1 MRWRLL
7 RRRLSISAPRMI
19 VRSHLP
25 WPLRW
30 VVVALSLGF
39 SAAIALWAFEL
50 GKDIA
55 GLDRQSKDELVQL
68 RIEAAQLRSERD
80 KAQAIANTAES
91 LMRAETVAQDRLA
104 QQLRRIEAENLE
116 LKADLGFFQRLL
128 PAASGSGLTVRA
140 MQATLE
146 SPGKTRFQLLVMQ
159 NGNVA
164 AEFAGH
170 YAIVL
175 AGTMDGRA
183 WSYGPVGG
191 AKPLQLR
198 QYVRVEGVI
207 DHPQQAVVKTIE
219 VRVTDPRGSL
229 VATQTIKV

>member
-19 VRSHLP
+19 VRRHMP

-39 SAAIALWAFEL
+39 SAAIALWAFEF

-55 GLDRQSKDELVQL
+55 GLDRQSKEEL
-68 RIEAAQLRSERD
+68 AQLRVEVARLRNERD

-104 QQLRRIEAENLE
+104 QQLRRIEAENMA

-128 PAASGSGLTVRA
+128 PAATSPGLTVRA

-146 SPGKTRFQLLVMQ
+146 APGKTRYQLLLMQ
-159 NGNVA
+159 NGNVT
-164 AEFAGH
+164 AEFAGL
-170 YAIVL
+170 YEIVL
-175 AGTMDGRA
+175 SGTLEGRA
-183 WSYGPVGG
+183 WSFSPTGG
-191 AKPLQLR
+191 ARALQLR
-198 QYVRVEGVI
+198 QYVRLDGVI
-207 DHPQQAVVKTIE
+207 EHPQQAVVKAVQ
-219 VRVTDPRGSL
+219 VRVTDARGNL
-229 VATQTIKV
+229 VATQTIKT

>member
-19 VRSHLP
+19 VRRHLP

-39 SAAIALWAFEL
+39 SAAIALWAFEF

-55 GLDRQSKDELVQL
+55 GLDRQSKDELAQL
-68 RIEAAQLRSERD
+68 RLQVAQLRSERD

-91 LMRAETVAQDRLA
+91 LMRAETVAQGRLT
-104 QQLRRIEAENLE
+104 QQLRRIEVENIE

-128 PAASGSGLTVRA
+128 PAAASPGLTVRA
-140 MQATLE
+140 MQASLE
-146 SPGKTRFQLLVMQ
+146 SPGKMRYQLLLMQ

-164 AEFAGH
+164 AEFAGR
-170 YAIVL
+170 YEIVL
-175 AGTMDGRA
+175 SGTLDGRA
-183 WSYGPVGG
+183 WSFSPSGG
-191 AKPLQLR
+191 ARVLQLR
-198 QYVRVEGVI
+198 QYARLDGVI
-207 DHPQQAVVKTIE
+207 EHSQQAVVRTVQ
-219 VRVTDPRGSL
+219 VRVTDGRGNL
-229 VATQTIKV
+229 VATQTIKT

>member
-39 SAAIALWAFEL
+39 SAAIALWAFEF

-55 GLDRQSKDELVQL
+55 GLDRRSKDELAQL
-68 RIEAAQLRSERD
+68 RIDVAQLRSERD

-91 LMRAETVAQDRLA
+91 LMRAEAVAQDRLA
-104 QQLRRIEAENLE
+104 QQVRRIEAENLE

-128 PAASGSGLTVRA
+128 PAASGTGLTVRA

-146 SPGKTRFQLLVMQ
+146 SPGKTRYQLLVMQ
-159 NGNVA
+159 NGNVTA
-164 AEFAGH
+164 DFSGH

-175 AGTMDGRA
+175 AGTLDGRA
-183 WSYGPVGG
+183 WNLSPSGG

-198 QYVRVEGVI
+198 QYVRVDGVI
-207 DHPQQAVVKTIE
+207 EHPPQAVVKTIE
-219 VRVTDPRGSL
+219 VRVTDARGNV
-229 VATQTIKV
+229 VATQIIKT

>member
-39 SAAIALWAFEL
+39 SAAIALWAFEF

-55 GLDRQSKDELVQL
+55 GLDRQSKDELAQL
-68 RIEAAQLRSERD
+68 RIEVGQLRSERD

-91 LMRAETVAQDRLA
+91 LTRAESVAQDRLA

-128 PAASGSGLTVRA
+128 PAAAGPGLTVRA

-146 SPGKTRFQLLVMQ
+146 PPGKLRYQLLLMQ
-159 NGNVA
+159 NGNMS
-164 AEFAGH
+164 AEFAGR
-170 YAIVL
+170 YEIVL
-175 AGTMDGRA
+175 TGTMDGRA
-183 WSYGPVGG
+183 WSFSPAGG
-191 AKPLQLR
+191 ARVLQLR
-198 QYVRVEGVI
+198 QYARLEGVI
-207 DHPQQAVVKTIE
+207 EHPQQAVVKTVQ
-219 VRVTDPRGSL
+219 VRVTDGRGNL
-229 VATQTIKV
+229 VATQTIKT